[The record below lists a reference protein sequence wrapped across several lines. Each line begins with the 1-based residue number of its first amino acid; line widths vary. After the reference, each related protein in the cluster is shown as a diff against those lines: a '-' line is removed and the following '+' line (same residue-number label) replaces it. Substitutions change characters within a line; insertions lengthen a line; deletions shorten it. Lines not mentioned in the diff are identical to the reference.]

1 VKAWNSWLG
10 LIAVGFRH
18 MSVPQSTSRQL
29 PETLLGIATL
39 QASQCRDK
47 KLGGPRAGQTNEP
60 RPPVKGDP
68 MQFVRLCLVLAL
80 AAVFAASPH
89 LEAQQYGFADQ
100 GFNVASIR
108 TVYNSANEGTAYNPL
123 TLTSCLWPDQSIA
136 GCPAGPTTPT
146 VYSQS
151 NWWRQNWVSY
161 CGAYIP
167 CTFWLLVMNNETRT
181 SAFNNCNSGPPNAS
195 LPRAEPGA
203 GIMGFTAITGSLP
216 GETFYRAHLVLNLH
230 YWNPCDGGYGIPF
243 LSIAADRDRGN
254 AGRTPGALNR
264 SSTSIP
270 NKVRFVAR
278 LWDLVL
284 PDCTVPSCDDNP
296 QPGKGVVDF
305 GLWAVAEWGG
315 VPRMLFIDLL
325 HPNRQYHQEYRDG
338 IAGATTGEWNWP
350 IAEDFL
356 QPGADLAFIEAED
369 TAALCGYS
377 VPAMSGAIGQEIQ
390 YTVDLQKLFKCASNL
405 GLFRTPMPS
414 TQNIP
419 IKTVAWKNEGFGV
432 SGGIW
437 TSVHG
442 MEMIP

>member
-1 VKAWNSWLG
+1 
-10 LIAVGFRH
+10 
-18 MSVPQSTSRQL
+18 
-29 PETLLGIATL
+29 
-39 QASQCRDK
+39 
-47 KLGGPRAGQTNEP
+47 
-60 RPPVKGDP
+60 
-68 MQFVRLCLVLAL
+68 
-80 AAVFAASPH
+80 
-89 LEAQQYGFADQ
+89 
-100 GFNVASIR
+100 
-108 TVYNSANEGTAYNPL
+108 
-123 TLTSCLWPDQSIA
+123 
-136 GCPAGPTTPT
+136 
-146 VYSQS
+146 
-151 NWWRQNWVSY
+151 
-161 CGAYIP
+161 
-167 CTFWLLVMNNETRT
+167 MNNE
-181 SAFNNCNSGPPNAS
+181 SNENNKGAFNNTCNSGPPNAS

-203 GIMGFTAITGSLP
+203 GIMGFTAIPGSLP

-230 YWNPCDGGYGIPF
+230 YWNPCSGGYGIPF

-254 AGRTPGALNR
+254 DGRTPGALNR

-284 PDCTVPSCDDNP
+284 PDCTTEACQHPQP
-296 QPGKGVVDF
+296 GTQPGKGVVDF

-315 VPRMLFIDLL
+315 IPRMLFIDLL
-325 HPNRQYHQEYRDG
+325 HPNRQYQSKSGVDG
-338 IAGATTGEWNWP
+338 IAGEIEEWNWP

-390 YTVDLQKLFKCASNL
+390 YTIDLQKLFKCASNL

-442 MEMIP
+442 MAMIP

>member
-1 VKAWNSWLG
+1 
-10 LIAVGFRH
+10 
-18 MSVPQSTSRQL
+18 
-29 PETLLGIATL
+29 
-39 QASQCRDK
+39 
-47 KLGGPRAGQTNEP
+47 
-60 RPPVKGDP
+60 
-68 MQFVRLCLVLAL
+68 MQIVRLCLVLAL
-80 AAVFAASPH
+80 AAALGAPH

-108 TVYNSANEGTAYNPL
+108 TVYDSANEGTAYNPL
-123 TLTSCLWPDQSIA
+123 TITSCLWQADQSITS
-136 GCPAGPTTPT
+136 CPTGPT
-146 VYSQS
+146 VYSQA

-161 CGAYIP
+161 CGPYIP
-167 CTFWLLVMNNETRT
+167 CTYWLLLMNNEP
-181 SAFNNCNSGPPNAS
+181 AFNNCNSGPPNAS
-195 LPRAEPGA
+195 LPRAEPGT

-216 GETFYRAHLVLNLH
+216 GESVYRAHLVLNL
-230 YWNPCDGGYGIPF
+230 YYPNPCEGGYGIPF
-243 LSIAADRDRGN
+243 VSIAADRDRGN

-264 SSTSIP
+264 SSNSIP
-270 NKVRFVAR
+270 NKVRFVAK

-284 PDCTVPSCDDNP
+284 PDCAVCQTSP
-296 QPGKGVVDF
+296 QPSKGIVDF
-305 GLWAVAEWGG
+305 SLWAVAEWGG
-315 VPRMLFIDLL
+315 TPRMLFIDLL
-325 HPNRQYHQEYRDG
+325 HLNREYSG
-338 IAGATTGEWNWP
+338 GVAGSMEWNWP

-377 VPAMSGAIGQEIQ
+377 VPAMSGAIGEEIQ
-390 YTVDLQKLFKCASNL
+390 YTIDLQKLFRCASDL

-432 SGGIW
+432 SGAIW